1 MSVPVLSLAR
11 MREWE
16 QATWAAGQ
24 SEAEVIRRVGQCVA
38 RHARQ
43 LTQTG
48 DLILILAGKGHNGD
62 DARAA
67 HEHLTGRRVE
77 MLEVASPETDLPK
90 LEAALSRRPALIIDG
105 LFGIGL
111 KGPLDEAW
119 TKFIGRVNQ
128 ARLPVLS
135 VDVPSGLNVDTGEPA
150 GQEAAIE
157 AAVTLTIGAP
167 KEGLLRPAA
176 WPFVGRLEVATDVGL
191 TASPPAADWRWTLPD
206 VFAGYPPRRPVAAHK
221 GGFGHL
227 AIIAGSAGYHGAAVL
242 AARGAQRAQPGLI
255 TLRTLEPVYHVIA
268 SQLQAVMVGHWLPD
282 AKMPGPWT
290 AILVGPGLAAAD
302 VPDQMKLLVRH

>member
-1 MSVPVLSLAR
+1 MAPLHASRITHHVSRLILILASPAFFLLRRLKPCNLPSMSVPVLSLAQ

-24 SEAEVIRRVGQCVA
+24 TEAEVIRRVGQCVA

-67 HEHLTGRRVE
+67 REHLTERRVE

-90 LEAALSRRPALIIDG
+90 LEAAVSRRPALVIDG

-111 KGPLDEAW
+111 NRPLDEPW

-128 ARLPVLS
+128 ARLCVLA
-135 VDVPSGLNVDTGEPA
+135 VDVPSGLNAETGEPA
-150 GQEAAIE
+150 ARDAAIE
-157 AAVTLTIGAP
+157 AAVTLTVGAP
-167 KEGLLRPAA
+167 KEG
-176 WPFVGRLEVATDVGL
+176 
-191 TASPPAADWRWTLPD
+191 
-206 VFAGYPPRRPVAAHK
+206 
-221 GGFGHL
+221 
-227 AIIAGSAGYHGAAVL
+227 
-242 AARGAQRAQPGLI
+242 
-255 TLRTLEPVYHVIA
+255 
-268 SQLQAVMVGHWLPD
+268 
-282 AKMPGPWT
+282 
-290 AILVGPGLAAAD
+290 
-302 VPDQMKLLVRH
+302 